1 MILWLVCNVQVVVAM
16 VTMWMQ
22 GEIEQQS
29 PVVSCFPCSP
39 LVTVHV
45 VLSCLSSF
53 SPVFPLSPPH
63 THTCTFHTQYI
74 LPHCQVTVSLIWVTH
89 FSCYCLTHLATNAWH
104 NLASHKVGL
113 SMFVENRNNHVP
125 FGVGALPLDIF
136 PPNTWT
142 WLSVCCHKYYYHS
155 LNGEFYHNVIRMC
168 NITLVWENPFWSY
181 CMWRM
186 KVV

>member
-1 MILWLVCNVQVVVAM
+1 M
-16 VTMWMQ
+16 VLDTFVNIFHDYYVDAGWT
-22 GEIEQQS
+22 IEEQS

-89 FSCYCLTHLATNAWH
+89 FSCYCLTHLATNARH

-125 FGVGALPLDIF
+125 VGVGALPPLTFSHQTHGHDCQCAAI
-136 PPNTWT
+136 
-142 WLSVCCHKYYYHS
+142 
-155 LNGEFYHNVIRMC
+155 
-168 NITLVWENPFWSY
+168 NITIIP
-181 CMWRM
+181 
-186 KVV
+186 